1 MLSFQSIRSNDG
13 DRMTSEILCLV
24 SGLIVFIAF
33 FSAVFTQTITSF
45 SFFQYL
51 WRIITSSQVYI
62 IEEFDRDSDS

>member
-45 SFFQYL
+45 SFFQ
-51 WRIITSSQVYI
+51 VCK
-62 IEEFDRDSDS
+62 FV